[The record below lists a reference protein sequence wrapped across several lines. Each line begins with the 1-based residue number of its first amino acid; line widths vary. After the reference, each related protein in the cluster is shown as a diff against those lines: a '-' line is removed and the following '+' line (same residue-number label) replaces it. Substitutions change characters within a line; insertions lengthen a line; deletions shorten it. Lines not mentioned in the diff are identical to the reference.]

1 MSSSPA
7 AAAAAAAASVGGMP
21 SGLSEQGAAASASA
35 AASSPACLSVPG
47 TVTMAPALLTNGSV
61 QSHLPPAASS
71 ALPSPLR
78 STQGPLNTKAPI
90 SLSLVTAASQP
101 TAKTAP
107 LGALVT
113 KLATVNT
120 APKTSSGPRLPAP
133 QMVTAKAPNTTT
145 IQLPANFQLSP
156 GTVLIRSNSGQ
167 LMLVSQQA
175 LAQAETPSPVNVRAT
190 VPSSTHAVKICT
202 VPNSGTQ
209 LIKKVAVAPVRT
221 VTPVRAVAPV
231 KAVTPI
237 KTVAAPVKTVAQLG
251 STVVTSF
258 QKPSIIQSVAA
269 PASVVT
275 VTPVKPLNT
284 VTPLKPSV
292 IGTPAAPSQESTQKV
307 EVPAAVQTSISVE
320 MLENVT
326 KCKNFLAMLIKLA
339 CGGSQSPEMG
349 QNVKKLV
356 ENLLDAK
363 IEPEEFTKKLY
374 IELKSSPQPHLV
386 PFLKKSVTA
395 LRQLMPNSQSF
406 IEQCVQQSP
415 PQVIIPTCAAVTH
428 PPPVVTTAISSIHT
442 EKSLLVSAAP
452 TAGTVSIQTA
462 SPVAGPGGVG
472 VVALRSGSPIT
483 GAGGPTVG
491 AVAVHP
497 VNPVS
502 VPGVATSKAVTLHSV
517 SSNTSP
523 VGVTAG
529 TVFLQP
535 AKPLMTCGATTV
547 ATVSLQPEKPL
558 IPGAAVTLSLPPTKP
573 TVTSGEVAGPSI
585 SLPSSKPVVNSGVVT
600 SASVKPVIGPPIHIK
615 LTQPGSFLSQ
625 PASTPQTLKVKQ
637 LVVQQPSGG
646 IVKQVTALPHSS
658 ALTIQKSGQKR
669 MPLNT
674 LIQTNQFSTASILKQ
689 ITLPGNK
696 ILSLQ
701 VPPVQKNK
709 IKENGTT
716 SFRDEDDINDV
727 TSMAGVN
734 LSEENACILAANSE
748 LVGTL
753 TRSHKEEPFL
763 FTGALQNRIL
773 DIGKRHDIME
783 LNSDVVNL
791 ISHATQERLRGLIE
805 KLTIIAQH
813 RMTTCKESENYVM
826 SSDTRSQLRFLEK
839 LDHIEKQRKDEE
851 EREMLLRAAKSRS
864 NKEDPEQLRLK
875 QKAKEMQQLELAQ
888 MQQRDANITALAAI
902 GPRKKRPLD
911 SVVGSGIEGL
921 NGNALASGSSSLT
934 VTRQLFRPRITRV
947 CLRDLIFYM
956 EQEKGMKYSRALY
969 HALLK

>member
-7 AAAAAAAASVGGMP
+7 AAAAAAAASVRGMP
-21 SGLSEQGAAASASA
+21 AGLSEQGAAAA
-35 AASSPACLSVPG
+35 AAPSPTGLGVPG

-61 QSHLPPAASS
+61 QSHLPPAAGS
-71 ALPSPLR
+71 ALPSSLR
-78 STQGPLNTKAPI
+78 GTPVPLNTKAPMN
-90 SLSLVTAASQP
+90 LNLVTAASQP
-101 TAKTAP
+101 LVKAAP

-113 KLATVNT
+113 KLATVST
-120 APKTSSGPRLPAP
+120 VPKASSGPRLPAP
-133 QMVTAKAPNTTT
+133 QIVTAKAPNTTT

-175 LAQAETPSPVNVRAT
+175 LAQAETPSPMNVRTA

-209 LIKKVAVAPVRT
+209 LIKKVAVAPVKT
-221 VTPVRAVAPV
+221 VTPVRAVTSVKAVAPV
-231 KAVTPI
+231 KAVTPV
-237 KTVAAPVKTVAQLG
+237 KAVAAPVKTVAQLG
-251 STVVTSF
+251 STVVTSLP
-258 QKPSIIQSVAA
+258 KPSIVQTVTT

-292 IGTPAAPSQESTQKV
+292 IATPAIPSQESTQKV
-307 EVPAAVQTSISVE
+307 ETPAAVQTSISVE

-395 LRQLMPNSQSF
+395 LRQLMPSSQSF
-406 IEQCVQQSP
+406 IEQCVQQTPS
-415 PQVIIPTCAAVTH
+415 QVVIPTCATVTY
-428 PPPVVTTAISSIHT
+428 PPPVVTTAVSSIHT
-442 EKSLLVSAAP
+442 EKPVHVSTAP
-452 TAGTVSIQTA
+452 TVGTVSIQTA
-462 SPVAGPGGVG
+462 SPMASTGGIG
-472 VVALRSGSPIT
+472 VVALRSGSPVI

-497 VNPVS
+497 INPAS
-502 VPGVATSKAVTLHSV
+502 VPGGVTSKAVTLHS
-517 SSNTSP
+517 
-523 VGVTAG
+523 
-529 TVFLQP
+529 
-535 AKPLMTCGATTV
+535 
-547 ATVSLQPEKPL
+547 
-558 IPGAAVTLSLPPTKP
+558 
-573 TVTSGEVAGPSI
+573 
-585 SLPSSKPVVNSGVVT
+585 
-600 SASVKPVIGPPIHIK
+600 
-615 LTQPGSFLSQ
+615 
-625 PASTPQTLKVKQ
+625 
-637 LVVQQPSGG
+637 VVQQPSGG

-658 ALTIQKSGQKR
+658 ALTTQKSGQKR

-674 LIQTNQFSTASILKQ
+674 LIQTNQFPTASILKQ

-701 VPPVQKNK
+701 ATAVQKNK

-763 FTGALQNRIL
+763 FTGALQKRIL

-911 SVVGSGIEGL
+911 SVGSGVEGV
-921 NGNALASGSSSLT
+921 NGNTFAPGSSSLT